1 MMTAQVKMIILLA
14 LIFVADFEQLYNLV
28 FGGLVLSIGDLL
40 LLLTATYSIFLK
52 EIKHVLPLVIALF
65 ISSIISTL
73 YNGSYGAYSSS
84 ITIPLRFM
92 VAAYVIN
99 LLSSN
104 AKKKLPV
111 GIIAIAALLQLGI
124 AIIFSGVVMPGDGFD
139 LFNRNSAGG
148 YLVLFVLIYSVAT
161 KMTIIRQHVIYIS
174 LGLILYIIDSRQLML
189 GTILSYFI
197 FNLIGLRKIYGS
209 KLIKKGIL
217 LIVSTGVIVSFIS
230 LIVINSQDKDYAS
243 ARLST
248 ITSFEPQTR
257 ADMIRYHNVI
267 QGIDGFYKSP
277 ILGNGPKSFR
287 INNEFDRTAHST
299 PISVIY
305 EFGLVGFCILLFVLI
320 TLLKPLIRIMIRGT
334 SSNQLLYSA
343 CLLIIPFV
351 QSFFI
356 EMYSKLIL
364 PIAFGIALHVY
375 AQLRLVAKSSSRSSR
390 LPVAV
395 HD

>member
-1 MMTAQVKMIILLA
+1 MTAQVKMIILLA
-14 LIFVADFEQLYNLV
+14 LIFVADFEQLYNLE
-28 FGGLVLSIGDLL
+28 FGGFVLSIGDLL

-124 AIIFSGVVMPGDGFD
+124 AIIFSGVVMPGDDFD

-257 ADMIRYHNVI
+257 ADRIRYHNVI

-277 ILGNGPKSFR
+277 ILGYGPKSFR

-375 AQLRLVAKSSSRSSR
+375 AQLRLVAKSSSRSSL